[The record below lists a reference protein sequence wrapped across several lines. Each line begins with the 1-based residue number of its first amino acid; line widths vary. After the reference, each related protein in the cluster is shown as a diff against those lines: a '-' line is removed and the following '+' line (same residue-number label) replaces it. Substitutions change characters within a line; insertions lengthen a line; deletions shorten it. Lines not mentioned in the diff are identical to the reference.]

1 MMAGYYRYTAV
12 LDACV
17 LYPAP
22 LRDLLLSL
30 AAGELFGARWTSMI
44 QDEWVR
50 NLAANRPDLTLEVL
64 ERTVAM
70 MNSAIEDCLVENFVW
85 LIETLV
91 LPDPDDRHVL
101 AAAIVGHADAI
112 VTFNLK
118 DFPEQAVN
126 AHGIEVLHPD
136 DFLIAQYD
144 LHPIKVLGIV
154 KLLRSRLRKPPKS
167 ADELITTYEQQG
179 LAQFCEKL
187 RQANG
192 LI

>member
-1 MMAGYYRYTAV
+1 MAGSFSYTVV

-30 AAGELFGARWTSMI
+30 AAAGIFRARWTPII

-50 NLAANRPDLTLEVL
+50 NVLKNRPDIGAQQLQK
-64 ERTVAM
+64 TVAL
-70 MNSAIEDCLVENFVW
+70 MNQAIEDANVENFEY
-85 LIETLV
+85 LIDALS

-101 AAAIVGHADAI
+101 AAAIAGHADAI

-118 DFPEQAVN
+118 DFPDARVKP
-126 AHGIEVLHPD
+126 HGIEILHPD

-144 LHPIKVLGIV
+144 LAQLSMLKAV
-154 KLLRSRLRKPPKS
+154 KTIRQRLKTPPRSAQELVETYRLQGLPQFS
-167 ADELITTYEQQG
+167 AMLEKAIELI
-179 LAQFCEKL
+179 
-187 RQANG
+187 
-192 LI
+192 

>member
-1 MMAGYYRYTAV
+1 MAGYYRYTAV

-30 AAGELFGARWTSMI
+30 ASGELFGARWTSLI
-44 QDEWVR
+44 QAEWVR
-50 NLAANRPDLTLEVL
+50 NLAIKRPDLTLDVL
-64 ERTVAM
+64 NRTATM
-70 MNSAIEDCLVENFVW
+70 MNSAIEDCLVEDFAW
-85 LIETLV
+85 LIDSLV

-112 VTFNLK
+112 VTFNLR
-118 DFPEQAVN
+118 DFPEQAVR
-126 AHGIEVLHPD
+126 AHGIDILHPD

-144 LHPIKVLGIV
+144 LDPIKVLGIV

-167 ADELITTYEQQG
+167 ADELIATYEQQG

-187 RQANG
+187 RQAIG

>member
-1 MMAGYYRYTAV
+1 MAGYYRYTAV

-30 AAGELFGARWTSMI
+30 ASGELFGARWTSMI
-44 QDEWVR
+44 QAEWVR
-50 NLAANRPDLTLEVL
+50 NLAIKR
-64 ERTVAM
+64 
-70 MNSAIEDCLVENFVW
+70 
-85 LIETLV
+85 
-91 LPDPDDRHVL
+91 PDPDDRHVL

-118 DFPEQAVN
+118 DFPEQVVS
-126 AHGIEVLHPD
+126 AHGVEVLHPD

-144 LHPIKVLGIV
+144 LNPIKVLSVV

-167 ADELITTYEQQG
+167 ADELIMTYEQQG
-179 LAQFCEKL
+179 LPQFCAKL
-187 RQANG
+187 RQADG